1 MYFSCIQVQDINLNS
16 KLAASSVSTPISN
29 SNGSGGSTSDI
40 NSPTPIDLPS
50 NNHSDTSASQAIN
63 QNNNNNIN
71 NNNLISNSSNNNNN
85 NNNDITET
93 IVQSDKRP
101 IRQVRQVSWGPPPIV
116 QSNATQLPYKIDETE
131 NNHHHHNIL
140 TKRSKNKS

>member
-1 MYFSCIQVQDINLNS
+1 MQDINLNS
-16 KLAASSVSTPISN
+16 KLAASSVSTTIIN
-29 SNGSGGSTSDI
+29 SNGSGSTSDI
-40 NSPTPIDLPS
+40 NNPTPIDLPS
-50 NNHSDTSASQAIN
+50 LNLTSASQTIN
-63 QNNNNNIN
+63 QNNNNIN
-71 NNNLISNSSNNNNN
+71 NNNNLISNNSNNNNN
-85 NNNDITET
+85 NNDLTET

-131 NNHHHHNIL
+131 NNNHHNIL